1 MKKRDFLVEIG
12 TEELPPKSLPELS
25 RAFTDGIVRG
35 LGAAGLEHGKVVA
48 YATPR
53 RLAVKVSRLAEG
65 QPEQQIRRK
74 GPPVTAAFDA
84 NGEPTRAA
92 TAFAES
98 CGTTVGGLG
107 RIEEPKGAF
116 LFYEGRRAGQES
128 IALLPGIVQ
137 ESLDKLPIAKRMRW
151 GSGTAEFV
159 RPVHWVVMLFGSD
172 IVACSLLGVPAGDVT
187 RGHRFHSSRPIRVSP
202 ATYERR
208 LEAAGHVV
216 ASFAER
222 RERIRRG
229 VLELATSLDG
239 VALVAGSLLDEVT
252 ALVEWPVPIAG
263 RFENRF
269 LELPPE
275 VVIATV
281 QDHQRYFPVRD
292 SGGNLT
298 PWFITVS
305 NIESRDPA
313 QVRAGN
319 ERVVRPRLADAAF
332 FWETDRKQPLAARRK
347 ALGEVTFQKQLG
359 SLLAKSDRVAAL
371 AEQVAEVAGTDASL
385 ARRAADLSKCDLITA
400 MVGEFPELQG
410 LMGRYYATHDGEH
423 LEVAAALEEQYRP
436 RFAGDQLPE
445 TGAGTAVAI
454 ADKLDTIVGIFA
466 AGQKPTGAKDPF
478 GLRRAALGVLRTVVE
493 KRIDL
498 DLQSLIDAAL
508 VAVRADMQSVAAERA
523 PPKDS
528 NTVVATGSFPAL
540 AGPDPVAAEIYEYI
554 MERLRAYYVEGDRGI
569 TTEMFDAVLARRP
582 SSPLDFDARLR
593 ALVDFLSLP
602 DAASLATANKRI
614 ANILRKAEEDVPA
627 RVDASLLQH
636 SAERKLA
643 AELEGLREDVEAL
656 LAARRYEGALRRLAT
671 LRPHVDS
678 FFDGVMVMADNPA
691 VRANRLALL
700 AALSRLFGETADLSR
715 LPG

>member
-1 MKKRDFLVEIG
+1 MKKRDFLIEIG

-35 LGAAGLEHGKVVA
+35 LDAASLAHGPVVA

-53 RLAVKVSRLAEG
+53 RLAARVSRLAES

-74 GPPVTAAFDA
+74 GPPVMAAFDA

-98 CGTTVGGLG
+98 CGTTPDQLG
-107 RIEEPKGAF
+107 RVEEPKGAF
-116 LFYEGRRAGQES
+116 LFYEGRRAGQATL
-128 IALLPGIVQ
+128 ALLPGIVQ

-151 GSGTAEFV
+151 GSGSVEFV
-159 RPVHWVVMLFGSD
+159 RPVHWVVMLFGHD
-172 IVACSLLGVPAGDVT
+172 VVDCSLLGLPAGDST
-187 RGHRFHSSRPIRVSP
+187 RGHRFHSSRPIKVSP

-208 LEAAGHVV
+208 LETAGHVV

-222 RERIRRG
+222 RQRIQRG
-229 VLELATSLDG
+229 VLDLAASLGGDA
-239 VALVAGSLLDEVT
+239 VMSESLLDEVT
-252 ALVEWPVPIAG
+252 ALVEWPVPVAG
-263 RFENRF
+263 RFEDRF

-292 SGGNLT
+292 PDGKLT

-332 FWETDRKQPLAARRK
+332 FWETDRKQPLAAQRK
-347 ALGEVTFQKQLG
+347 ALADVTFQKQLG
-359 SLLAKSDRVAAL
+359 SLLAKSDRVASL
-371 AEQVAEVAGTDASL
+371 AERVAEVAGSDSAL
-385 ARRAADLSKCDLITA
+385 ARRAADLAKCDLMTA

-423 LEVAAALEEQYRP
+423 EEVAAALEEQYRP
-436 RFAGDQLPE
+436 RFAGDRLPE
-445 TGAGTAVAI
+445 TGAGTALAI

-493 KRIDL
+493 KRIDI

-508 VAVRADMQSVAAERA
+508 VAVRADMQAAAAERA
-523 PPKDS
+523 PQKDS
-528 NTVVATGSFPAL
+528 NTVVATGSFPQL
-540 AGPDPVAAEIYEYI
+540 SGPDPVAAEIYEYI
-554 MERLRAYYVEGDRGI
+554 MERLRAYYVEGGLGV

-582 SSPLDFDARLR
+582 ASPLDFDARLR
-593 ALVDFLSLP
+593 ALADFLSLP
-602 DAASLATANKRI
+602 DAASLAAANKRI
-614 ANILRKAEEDVPA
+614 ANILRKSEQDVPA

-636 SAERKLA
+636 TAEHRLA
-643 AELEGLREDVEAL
+643 TEVEGLREDVESL
-656 LAARRYEGALRRLAT
+656 LAARRYEAALRKLAT
-671 LRPHVDS
+671 LRPHVDA